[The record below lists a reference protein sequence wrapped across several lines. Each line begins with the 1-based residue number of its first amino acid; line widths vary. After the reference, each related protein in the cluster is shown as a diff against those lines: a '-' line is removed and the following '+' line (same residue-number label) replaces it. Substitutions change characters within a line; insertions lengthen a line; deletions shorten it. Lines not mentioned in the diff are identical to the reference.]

1 MISDEIQFP
10 HYTILKAS
18 AGSGKT
24 HALTERYVYFLL
36 SKKIPSNN
44 LRNILAITFSNNA
57 SYEMKSRILELLK
70 CLYLKDES
78 LRSFCD
84 NLCLSQDEA
93 SELAGKVIDEILS
106 NYSDFQVR
114 TIDSFMT
121 NVFKA
126 SALDFEF
133 NPDFEIHMNNE
144 SLMKYAYD
152 LFLKDAGVQPDV
164 TQLFEEMTEKIQDSV
179 NSFVWDPATEIYRK
193 IKRIYEVLTKT
204 DREIAV
210 FDEELFE
217 KKRRIEL
224 ELCKLMQKI
233 SEEVKRSGLERNNQ
247 NKVFNEFP
255 RIIKEK
261 RLIELIDRGIKT
273 CPVKRNK
280 KFQDRYEMIESLW
293 KNFQSLVSLYTEL
306 YCQSYFMPYIKIFE
320 NFYQRLKEIKKR
332 EGKIFI
338 EDINKLLSGYLNEE
352 YVPEVYFR
360 IGEKVYHFFI
370 DEFQD
375 TSTLQWLNLKP
386 LIENSLSEKG
396 SLFIVGDTKQAI
408 YTFRGADYKI
418 MKQLEDKDVFP
429 SAKKIVE
436 KLNVNYR
443 SRISIIKF
451 TEDFFKKTMALD
463 DKYKQAAN
471 LTGLND
477 CEQIPHEEFTENG
490 YVEIKFL
497 SDEDKLK
504 DFLRDVIDDLMHRGY
519 RLKDITV
526 LASKNEQ
533 VEMLSFLLSELGIPF
548 LSYSSV
554 DVKKR
559 KVTSEIIYLLKFLD
573 SPLDD
578 FSFSVFIMGDIYRKL
593 LEKSEILV
601 DINDFLLR
609 NRDVSP
615 LYKVFEKEFPD
626 LWKKHFE
633 NLFKLT
639 GYLPVY
645 DLVSTAIS
653 NFQIFEII
661 PEEEATFLKI
671 LELVRFFE
679 GRGLSSIKDFV
690 DFFSEPAEDE
700 TIWNIS
706 LPADTDAVKLMTIHK
721 AKGLQSPVTVV
732 FLENKRNPSDGM
744 VLYESDR
751 IQILKINEKVAEK
764 SEELRKIK
772 NNEALSDIVELLNK
786 LYVAFTRAEKEL
798 YVVCRINE
806 KDEKNYPFNVLSGY
820 LNKSIGEKTKKEISE
835 KQEKAKQLLH
845 YKGKIDSS
853 SFDLVHLKEKSRGEL
868 IHKILS
874 KIEFIDED
882 LEDRVSSIIEELSKD
897 IDYEEIKE
905 SVLKT
910 VKNTHLAEYFV
921 EKQERKVFNEFEI
934 CDAKGLLHRIDRLV
948 IDRNTVT
955 VIDYKTGRPS
965 ELYPVQLKLYMDLV
979 SNIFLDKK
987 VKGILYY
994 IDSEETVWI

>member
-1 MISDEIQFP
+1 
-10 HYTILKAS
+10 
-18 AGSGKT
+18 
-24 HALTERYVYFLL
+24 
-36 SKKIPSNN
+36 
-44 LRNILAITFSNNA
+44 
-57 SYEMKSRILELLK
+57 
-70 CLYLKDES
+70 
-78 LRSFCD
+78 
-84 NLCLSQDEA
+84 
-93 SELAGKVIDEILS
+93 
-106 NYSDFQVR
+106 
-114 TIDSFMT
+114 
-121 NVFKA
+121 
-126 SALDFEF
+126 
-133 NPDFEIHMNNE
+133 
-144 SLMKYAYD
+144 
-152 LFLKDAGVQPDV
+152 
-164 TQLFEEMTEKIQDSV
+164 
-179 NSFVWDPATEIYRK
+179 
-193 IKRIYEVLTKT
+193 
-204 DREIAV
+204 
-210 FDEELFE
+210 
-217 KKRRIEL
+217 
-224 ELCKLMQKI
+224 
-233 SEEVKRSGLERNNQ
+233 
-247 NKVFNEFP
+247 
-255 RIIKEK
+255 
-261 RLIELIDRGIKT
+261 
-273 CPVKRNK
+273 
-280 KFQDRYEMIESLW
+280 
-293 KNFQSLVSLYTEL
+293 
-306 YCQSYFMPYIKIFE
+306 MPYIKIFE
-320 NFYQRLKEIKKR
+320 NFYQRLQEIKKR